1 MILCW
6 KKETKNS
13 GFMTCICSLAHR
25 NVEVFNA
32 LFEIIITYFKLFRD
46 LSYNNIAIIDPEAF
60 SELPAVLVL

>member
-1 MILCW
+1 
-6 KKETKNS
+6 
-13 GFMTCICSLAHR
+13 MTCICSLAHR

-32 LFEIIITYFKLFRD
+32 LFEITITCFKLFRD